1 MCLRKFILV
10 IILFIIVLFGIYFV
24 VSPVKDVEQLNQ
36 TSSLS
41 ALAQEKSAHSTSL
54 ELNDGTPILGYRLSE
69 TDVNDY
75 FRSYLYKQDSTVEGA
90 EAELLPGHIKFYI
103 NKRLVSFMDSQFVA
117 DVTSNTEN
125 GKLVLKVNSVHLGR
139 MPIPMSLV
147 WERLGIEKFSG
158 VTVDKEMNKI
168 TLLNHLPPSVSFK
181 KADTTDD
188 YIDLSASVSIISLR
202 DLINLAPYL
211 IPEDIQK
218 NLSKKLNLFSW

>member
-1 MCLRKFILV
+1 MRKFILT

-54 ELNDGTPILGYRLSE
+54 ELNNGTPILGYRLSE
-69 TDVNDY
+69 NDINDY

-139 MPIPMSLV
+139 MPIPISLV

-158 VTVDKEMNKI
+158 VTVDKKMNKI

-181 KADTTDD
+181 KADTTDN

-218 NLSKKLNLFSW
+218 NLSRKLNLFSW